1 MYMRMYTHISVCICT
16 YCICTKCICTCIMC
30 KCTYIYFVHVRDIYI
45 YIYTSLEHIPPS
57 NLLLK
62 KTHGTGV
69 GNGGKVPNPST
80 TAIGCFSRFRSLL
93 RGHVYAL
100 ETLPPGCNRNPQ
112 DATVTPRMQ
121 PSPPGC
127 NRYLSL
133 PPGCNRY
140 HQDDIL
146 TYF

>member
-1 MYMRMYTHISVCICT
+1 MHMYMHYVQMHLHIFCA
-16 YCICTKCICTCIMC
+16 
-30 KCTYIYFVHVRDIYI
+30 RERYI

-127 NRYLSL
+127 NRHPQDATVTY
-133 PPGCNRY
+133 RY
-140 HQDDIL
+140 HQDA
-146 TYF
+146 TVTTRMTF